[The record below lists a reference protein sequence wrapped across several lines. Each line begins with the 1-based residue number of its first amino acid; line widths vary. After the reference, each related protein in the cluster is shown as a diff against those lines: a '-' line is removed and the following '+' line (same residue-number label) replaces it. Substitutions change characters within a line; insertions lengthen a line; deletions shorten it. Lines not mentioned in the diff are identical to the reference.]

1 MATYGYYGSTLVDEL
16 NRLANG
22 GTYPPR
28 SEYQDESGAASDWA
42 IRRGIP
48 DAGGLSIT
56 AGILNLVAGVT
67 NRNNWLDLAG
77 ICNKLAGTSQ
87 LMPAEALR
95 TIAS

>member
-1 MATYGYYGSTLVDEL
+1 MSYGYYGSTLVDEL

-28 SEYQDESGAASDWA
+28 SAYMDESGAAADWA

-48 DAGGLSIT
+48 DAGGLSLT
-56 AGILNLVAGVT
+56 TGILNLIAGIT
-67 NRNNWLDLAG
+67 NRNNFLDLAG
-77 ICNKLAGTSQ
+77 VCNKIAGTTQ

-95 TIAS
+95 EVAS